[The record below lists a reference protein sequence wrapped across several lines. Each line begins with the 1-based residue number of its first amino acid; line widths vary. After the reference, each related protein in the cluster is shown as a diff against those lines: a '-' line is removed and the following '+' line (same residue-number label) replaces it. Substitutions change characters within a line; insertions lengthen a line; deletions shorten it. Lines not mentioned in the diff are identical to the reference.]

1 MENNACDVNH
11 LDADVLLPPRKRLL
25 AGLKRQN
32 SDVNPSTP
40 STSSNGGREFD
51 TRMNNLLKSHLSN
64 PNLSNEEIAEASRLA
79 AIETA
84 KAARVARAVAEE
96 KAAKAAKAVAA
107 AKSALELVASITE
120 ETANREK
127 YLKKNKMKKHVAV
140 QTLYNKHRGSY
151 NCRTDEELARKL
163 HRAIN
168 SSPRISKNTSTSDAK
183 KHKKLKC
190 SPSSEKAAEDH
201 GATASGGT
209 PDDHGVISLGGM
221 RSSANNG
228 NGMAGEEDKD
238 ISLEKTYMAR
248 VDLNIPKFNK
258 SDVLKMA
265 IGEASKFTKSDQLD
279 MGNWG
284 VETVVVDEKDGE
296 EDDSGNNSKKRGRI
310 KQKKLP
316 LSICNSRDQVS
327 PKQDTKRLPSSIE
340 DGRRS
345 NAISSNKSLF
355 SVSSS
360 ADSVI
365 PVERNPIWKCQSFK
379 APACVKQNKLMQS

>member
-25 AGLKRQN
+25 AGLKRQS

-40 STSSNGGREFD
+40 TTSSNGGSEFE
-51 TRMNNLLKSHLSN
+51 TRMNNLLKFHLSN
-64 PNLSNEEIAEASRLA
+64 PNLSHEEIAEASRLA

-107 AKSALELVASITE
+107 AKSALELVFDISE

-168 SSPRISKNTSTSDAK
+168 SSPRISKNTSTSDSK
-183 KHKKLKC
+183 KHKKLK
-190 SPSSEKAAEDH
+190 SASSSEKAAEDH
-201 GATASGGT
+201 GATVSGGT
-209 PDDHGVISLGGM
+209 PDDHGVVSLGGTL
-221 RSSANNG
+221 SSSNNS
-228 NGMAGEEDKD
+228 NGMAGNQN
-238 ISLEKTYMAR
+238 YMAK
-248 VDLNIPKFNK
+248 VDLNIPKFNR

-265 IGEASKFTKSDQLD
+265 TGEASKFAKSDQLN

-284 VETVVVDEKDGE
+284 VETVVCNDKDGE
-296 EDDSGNNSKKRGRI
+296 EDDSGDNSRKKSRI

-327 PKQDTKRLPSSIE
+327 PRQNSKRFPSSIE

-345 NAISSNKSLF
+345 NAISPNKSLF
-355 SVSSS
+355 SVGSSS
-360 ADSVI
+360 DSVI
-365 PVERNPIWKCQSFK
+365 PVERTPIWKCQSFK

>member
-1 MENNACDVNH
+1 MENNTCDVNH

-32 SDVNPSTP
+32 SDINPSTP
-40 STSSNGGREFD
+40 STSSNGGSEFD
-51 TRMNNLLKSHLSN
+51 TRMNNLLKSHTSN
-64 PNLSNEEIAEASRLA
+64 PNLSNEEIVEASRLA

-84 KAARVARAVAEE
+84 KAARLARAVAEE

-107 AKSALELVASITE
+107 AKSALELVADITE

-168 SSPRISKNTSTSDAK
+168 SSPRISKNTSTSDSK
-183 KHKKLKC
+183 KHKQLK
-190 SPSSEKAAEDH
+190 SASSSEKAAEDH
-201 GATASGGT
+201 GATVSGGT
-209 PDDHGVISLGGM
+209 PEDHGFMSLGGT
-221 RSSANNG
+221 RSSSNNG
-228 NGMAGEEDKD
+228 NGMTGNQ
-238 ISLEKTYMAR
+238 TYMAK

-258 SDVLKMA
+258 NDVLKMA
-265 IGEASKFTKSDQLD
+265 IGEASKFTKPDQLN
-279 MGNWG
+279 MRNWG
-284 VETVVVDEKDGE
+284 VETVVCDEKDGE
-296 EDDSGNNSKKRGRI
+296 EDDSGNNSRKKSRI
-310 KQKKLP
+310 KQKRLP

-327 PKQDTKRLPSSIE
+327 PKQDSKNLPSAIG

-345 NAISSNKSLF
+345 NAPAISPNKSLF
-355 SVSSS
+355 SVGSS

-365 PVERNPIWKCQSFK
+365 PVERTPIWKCQSFK